1 MLDVSGTSLESLD
14 VSNNAALSFLCYNG
28 CRINATGLRIGASV
42 KVKDVAGVVFYSKDS
57 VVKIVSIDETSAEW
71 GYYGT
76 TTGATSSVDGAA
88 NTDKIVSG
96 SPAAKWC
103 RAKGAEWYLPAKD
116 ELKEIYNKKSAI
128 NTTLSSISGTALANS
143 GYYWSS
149 TEYVNRN
156 AYFVDFSF
164 GSVDSYSKGN
174 SYKVRAVRAL

>member
-1 MLDVSGTSLESLD
+1 MSSSIYQIGQYVSIENVL
-14 VSNNAALSFLCYNG
+14 
-28 CRINATGLRIGASV
+28 
-42 KVKDVAGVVFYSKDS
+42 GVVWYNASS
-57 VVKIVSIDETSAEW
+57 VVKIVSIDEASAEW

-76 TTGATSSVDGAA
+76 TTGARSDTDGPA
-88 NTDKIVSG
+88 NTDKIVSF

-149 TEYVNRN
+149 TEGNGNY
-156 AYFVDFSF
+156 AYTIIFSN
-164 GSVDSYSKGN
+164 GSVVSYSKSN